1 MAVQKYPGRVLSKTP
16 PTITPPVDGEGGS
29 APGVWTLSEALEN
42 EKAGTWPK
50 PVLDRELYTW
60 GLNSLGQL
68 GQNNTISYSS
78 PVQVG
83 GVDWAQVNID
93 NATLAIKTDGSL
105 WSWGYNAGGGL
116 GNNSTLNTS
125 SPTQVGA
132 LTDWAQIDVA
142 QTAFSGGI
150 KTEGTL
156 YMWGLASFGR
166 LGLND
171 TVWKSSPVQVGALT
185 NWSQLSLGRG
195 HSASIKTDGTLWTWG
210 WGLHGALG
218 QNISPTINRSS
229 PVQVG
234 ALTTWSQVSAGDNFV
249 AAIKTDGT
257 LWTWGYNN
265 AGQLGIN
272 GNFFASRSSPVQVG
286 ALTTW
291 SQVSAGQVSVTAI
304 KTDGTLWTWGYDN
317 NGQLGQN
324 NSIARSSPVQIG
336 ALTNWSQASCKN
348 HVAAVKTDGTL
359 WTWGQGTNGKLGQNS
374 TINFSSPVQVGALST
389 WSQASAGYRETA
401 AITKG

>member
-1 MAVQKYPGRVLSKTP
+1 MPNFSGK
-16 PTITPPVDGEGGS
+16 
-29 APGVWTLSEALEN
+29 WTLTEQAQGAA
-42 EKAGTWPK
+42 AGTWSGFPAY
-50 PVLDRELYTW
+50 ELYAW

-68 GQNNTISYSS
+68 GKNNTISYSS

-93 NATLAIKTDGSL
+93 NATLAIKIDGSL

-116 GNNSTLNTS
+116 GNNSTVDTS

-132 LTDWAQIDVA
+132 LTNWAQVDA
-142 QTAFSGGI
+142 QQTAFSGGI
-150 KTEGTL
+150 KTDGTL

-171 TVWKSSPVQVGALT
+171 TIWKSSPVQVGALT
-185 NWSQLSLGRG
+185 NWSQLSLGRA
-195 HSASIKTDGTLWTWG
+195 HCAAIKTDGTLWTWG

-234 ALTTWSQVSAGDNFV
+234 ALTTWSQVSAGDNFA

-265 AGQLGIN
+265 GGQLGHNNII
-272 GNFFASRSSPVQVG
+272 SRSSPVQVG

-291 SQVSAGQVSVTAI
+291 SQVSAGQISVTAI
-304 KTDGTLWTWGYDN
+304 KTDGTLWTWGYNN

-324 NSIARSSPVQIG
+324 NSIARSSPIQIG

-374 TINFSSPVQVGALST
+374 TIDISSPVQVGALST
-389 WSQASAGYRETA
+389 WLQASAGYRETA
-401 AITKG
+401 ATIQTTT